1 MLQQVPLSLTTGS
14 TSNRSGESMG
24 RIVSGPFSYRNAD
37 YSLLEMFR
45 LIRFGLSR
53 ILKPGGRLLRL
64 YGRPES
70 AIADRY
76 YPTKIRKIPGDRS
89 RSIGQSLGQEGWLRR
104 SKDTWL
110 SSISPKEW
118 TFASVLRSPG
128 DKRLTEVS
136 RFAAWRDFRSRAF
149 IRIRARRESAQSPFR
164 REEAPFSDEVHG
176 STADTESTGTSCP
189 IDHCVAVVHVYFE
202 SNGTGACRT
211 RHRCLFRN
219 RGCAIRR
226 RRIRTMVCSGR
237 LRAKRVR
244 SGHRH

>member
-1 MLQQVPLSLTTGS
+1 
-14 TSNRSGESMG
+14 MG

-104 SKDTWL
+104 SRIRGCHRSRRRNGRSRL
-110 SSISPKEW
+110 SSEVQGIS
-118 TFASVLRSPG
+118 G
-128 DKRLTEVS
+128 
-136 RFAAWRDFRSRAF
+136 
-149 IRIRARRESAQSPFR
+149 
-164 REEAPFSDEVHG
+164 
-176 STADTESTGTSCP
+176 
-189 IDHCVAVVHVYFE
+189 
-202 SNGTGACRT
+202 
-211 RHRCLFRN
+211 
-219 RGCAIRR
+219 
-226 RRIRTMVCSGR
+226 
-237 LRAKRVR
+237 
-244 SGHRH
+244 